1 MEVKLWDGGLFIHE
15 LDAISKMEIAF
26 DDKTAPP
33 SMDERK
39 SKRTQGAMAQ
49 QLSSLLGDK
58 TQPGIWPWKGYA
70 GFRFSDSKGKDG
82 EFDLVIITHKNILIV
97 ELKHWHGTVTSSG
110 DRWLQNGSDRGRSPV
125 TATRNKFFLL
135 KRKIERIR
143 HQLPGKQ
150 VPRIDYR
157 VVMSGNCDFSGISDN
172 EKDFV
177 LTLIDFLKLSDEK
190 RFNKTFR
197 PHPDQQGL
205 NDYFEVFDQLFGE
218 SNVQERDL
226 VVDGYRAK
234 EKIFS
239 HPLGAYIEYEAVN
252 DQHKFDRG
260 LLRLWDF
267 NKLSGNQPKTPEG
280 RYKII
285 SREQDVLTQIRLT
298 EPELYKSCLRPMS
311 NPSQDDMTRQ
321 FCERFEL
328 PTGHLRFNAFI
339 NSHVVGYAIQERL
352 NAGKV
357 LISHF
362 ARMHGAKVAHRDVGD
377 HSVWLSPSN
386 AITLSNFIA
395 AYFQPAGTVGVQRK
409 ELSIGAIE
417 MPEDGSSGIKADTAY
432 TRDVFALG
440 VLLWHLVK
448 AQNIPHKVD
457 NTLLEKVVGEVQRC
471 EEWYAPVILKAIHKV
486 PSERYADAENF
497 LNALNEGQPSTAELF
512 EFDEGSLD
520 RFRQP
525 TLRVERAYP
534 LEEVYVDNPLKEV
547 YQSGSN
553 IVKTWPGFDLGGND
567 LGAGPR
573 LLAFLTTVERLQK
586 LKLGFIPKIDEF
598 GLAKRDEPFVI
609 SQLIEGVHW
618 SELLDLDQEVRFQ
631 VIERL
636 SDHVS
641 FMHEQD
647 MAHGDL
653 HPDNVKVVLPI
664 EPGESVFIYLLDFPD
679 LAIDSDD
686 TKNFRYSP
694 PSENASP
701 YERDNFA
708 VIRMSAEL
716 LGMEWD
722 VARDDDLQGIRDLI
736 NLEQES
742 QAGFI
747 SLDRFID
754 AIQKEREPKVKRK
767 TISVQTS
774 KVNDQLTIL
783 PDNGELLLTVEPDR
797 KRSEM
802 LTVKF
807 SGIGGNFLCTYNP
820 SERKFGRV
828 LFLNDQDEI
837 WGRDRNSAQYKVDC
851 AVNLTHNIHDD
862 CSGLNQFFADS
873 GDFLALVD
881 DVRRLS
887 REKKAHNELAAS
899 VETEVKSPEPE
910 KQDLSEDHEQELD
923 DASHQ
928 VQKRDIPVNRLWK
941 TIIDT
946 ETEGLPS
953 IEVAEEPS
961 PTRDHLS
968 IRIPYSSEGAVIDS
982 FDNDDE
988 VRLVR
993 KKDDKTFYL
1002 GYVDIRKSSGKEIV
1016 VESTARTRSVSP
1028 DETLYLMSTQNK
1040 TSLDRRKKAVS
1051 RVLDKLSVIPDL
1063 TAYFEEN
1070 SDKEPAKLS
1079 DEPVESDFELYQRE
1093 DRETAKIIGLNIA
1106 QKEAFKKLI
1115 AFGPLGL
1122 LQGPPGTGK
1131 TEFIAAFSHYLVSR
1145 EKVNNILLVS
1155 QSHEA
1160 VNTAV
1165 ERIRSH
1171 CRKLDTDLDVVRFSN
1186 SDQAVSDGLKDVYS
1200 SALVSQRKALFEA
1213 EQNHRLTSLAQSLQ
1227 VNPAF
1232 IEKLLVVEKRIR
1244 HPIKEIERLDK
1255 DLVSSELDSKMDRD
1269 MQSEREAYR
1278 SILSSA
1284 LDELFG
1290 IVVPDEGEYQKLLLV
1305 LQDSVCAE
1313 FGARPHELRRCLSL
1327 IRVSEEMLERLESR
1341 SSNYDEFLVRS
1352 RTLVCGTCVGMGQ
1365 GHLALNKTPF
1375 DWVIIDEAA
1384 RSSSS
1389 ELAVAMQVGKRVLL
1403 VGDHRQLPPTYQDD
1417 HKLGIA
1423 REFGVAA
1430 KSDELDFIMRSDFER
1445 AFESSYGKLIGVT
1458 LTTQYRMNK
1467 AIGGLVSA
1475 VFYGGRL
1482 ETGERRIPECF
1493 SYAPSPIKS
1502 EVTWLDTG
1510 VLGEKAHSKEGGS
1523 KSKFNEVE
1531 ADEIIS
1537 LLKVIENDDVFCKG
1551 LLDTVSDDKEPT
1563 IGVICMYSEQKRF
1576 LKRKFAAQNWRDDFR
1591 ATVKIDTVD
1600 SYQGKENRII
1610 ILSLTR
1616 SDPERTPGF
1625 LRSDNR
1631 VNVAMSRAME
1641 RLVIVGDMRV
1651 WSGNNSHYGL
1661 GKVASYIRDRQG
1673 EGSFNIRPASKQK
1686 GGK

>member
-15 LDAISKMEIAF
+15 LNAISKMEAAF
-26 DDKTAPP
+26 DEKNAPP
-33 SMDERK
+33 SMAERK
-39 SKRTQGAMAQ
+39 SKRNQTAMAQ
-49 QLSSLLGDK
+49 QLNSLVGNK
-58 TQPGIWPWKGYA
+58 AQSGMWPWKGYA

-82 EFDLVIITHKNILIV
+82 EFDLVIISHKNILIV
-97 ELKHWHGTVTSSG
+97 ELKHWHGTITSSG

-125 TATRNKFFLL
+125 SVTRNKFFLL
-135 KRKIERIR
+135 KNKIERIR
-143 HQLPGKQ
+143 HQLPRKE
-150 VPRIDYR
+150 VPRIEYR
-157 VVMSGNCDFSGISDN
+157 VVMSGNCDFSGISEN

-177 LTLIDFLKLSDEK
+177 LTLEDFLQLADEK
-190 RFNKTFR
+190 RYNKTFR
-197 PHPDQQGL
+197 PHPDLQGL
-205 NDYFEVFDQLFGE
+205 NDYFEVFDKLFDD

-239 HPLGAYIEYEAVN
+239 HPLGAYTEYEAVN
-252 DQHKFDRG
+252 DQNKFDRG

-298 EPELYKSCLRPMS
+298 EPELYKNCLRPMS

-339 NSHVVGYAIQERL
+339 NIHVVGYAIQERI
-352 NAGKV
+352 NVGKV
-357 LISHF
+357 LVSQF

-377 HSVWLSPSN
+377 HSIWLSPSN

-395 AYFQPAGTVGVQRK
+395 AYFQPAGTVGEQRK

-417 MPEDGSSGIKADTAY
+417 MPEDDGSGIEAATPY

-457 NTLLEKVVGEVQRC
+457 SALLEKVVEGVQRC
-471 EEWYAPVILKAIHKV
+471 EEWYASVILQAIHKI
-486 PSERYADAENF
+486 PSERYADAGN
-497 LNALNEGQPSTAELF
+497 LLSALNEGQPSNAEVF
-512 EFDEGSLD
+512 EFDEGTLD

-534 LEEVYVDNPLKEV
+534 LEQEYVDNPLKEV
-547 YQSGSN
+547 YRSGSN
-553 IVKTWPGFDLGGND
+553 VVKTWPGFDLGGDD

-573 LLAFLTTVERLQK
+573 LLAFLTTVERLQR

-598 GLAKRDEPFVI
+598 GLAKRDEPFVV

-618 SELLDLDQEVRFQ
+618 SELSDLDQEVRFQ

-647 MAHGDL
+647 ISHGDL
-653 HPDNVKVVLPI
+653 HPDNLKVVLPN
-664 EPGESVFIYLLDFPD
+664 EPGESPLIYLLDFPD
-679 LAIDSDD
+679 LAIESEE
-686 TKNFRYSP
+686 TRNFRYSP
-694 PSENASP
+694 ASENASP

-708 VIRMSAEL
+708 VMRMSAEL
-716 LGMEWD
+716 LGMDWD

-747 SLDRFID
+747 ALDRFID
-754 AIQKEREPKVKRK
+754 AIQKEREPKIKRT

-807 SGIGGNFLCTYNP
+807 SGIGGNFLCTYDP
-820 SERKFGRV
+820 SERKFGHV
-828 LFLNDQDEI
+828 LFLNIQDEI
-837 WGRDRNSAQYKVDC
+837 WARDRNSAQYKIDC
-851 AVNLTHNIHDD
+851 ALQLTQNRHDD
-862 CSGLNQFFADS
+862 CSGLNKFFVENE
-873 GDFLALVD
+873 DFLALVD
-881 DVRRLS
+881 DVQRLS
-887 REKKAHNELAAS
+887 KDKQAHKELAAS
-899 VETEVKSPEPE
+899 AEAEVVKPTESEKQELSPEREPSIDE
-910 KQDLSEDHEQELD
+910 TP
-923 DASHQ
+923 HQ
-928 VQKRDIPVNRLWK
+928 VRKRDIPVNRLWK

-953 IEVAEEPS
+953 IEVSEEPS
-961 PTRDHLS
+961 STRDHTSL
-968 IRIPYSSEGAVIDS
+968 RIPYSSEGAVLDS

-1002 GYVDIRKSSGKEIV
+1002 GYVDVRKSSGKELV
-1016 VESTARTRSVSP
+1016 VESTARTRSISP

-1040 TSLDRRKKAVS
+1040 TSLDRRKKAVT
-1051 RVLDKLSVIPDL
+1051 RVLDQLSVIPDL
-1063 TAYFEEN
+1063 TEYFEEN
-1070 SDKEPAKLS
+1070 SDRQPVKLS
-1079 DEPVESDFELYQRE
+1079 DEPDEKDFELYQRE
-1093 DRETAKIIGLNIA
+1093 DRETGKVIGLNTA
-1106 QKEAFKKLI
+1106 QKEAFKKLV
-1115 AFGPLGL
+1115 AYGPLGL

-1131 TEFIAAFSHYLVSR
+1131 TEFIAAFCHYLVSR
-1145 EKVNNILLVS
+1145 EGVNNILLVS

-1200 SALVSQRKALFEA
+1200 NALVSQRKALFEA

-1255 DLVSSELDSKMDRD
+1255 DLQPAELDSKMQKD
-1269 MQSEREAYR
+1269 MQRERGAYR

-1284 LDELFG
+1284 LDELFSRA
-1290 IVVPDEGEYQKLLLV
+1290 VPEEGEYQKLLLE
-1305 LQDSVCAE
+1305 LHGSV
-1313 FGARPHELRRCLSL
+1313 
-1327 IRVSEEMLERLESR
+1327 
-1341 SSNYDEFLVRS
+1341 
-1352 RTLVCGTCVGMGQ
+1352 
-1365 GHLALNKTPF
+1365 
-1375 DWVIIDEAA
+1375 
-1384 RSSSS
+1384 
-1389 ELAVAMQVGKRVLL
+1389 
-1403 VGDHRQLPPTYQDD
+1403 
-1417 HKLGIA
+1417 
-1423 REFGVAA
+1423 
-1430 KSDELDFIMRSDFER
+1430 
-1445 AFESSYGKLIGVT
+1445 
-1458 LTTQYRMNK
+1458 
-1467 AIGGLVSA
+1467 
-1475 VFYGGRL
+1475 
-1482 ETGERRIPECF
+1482 
-1493 SYAPSPIKS
+1493 
-1502 EVTWLDTG
+1502 
-1510 VLGEKAHSKEGGS
+1510 
-1523 KSKFNEVE
+1523 
-1531 ADEIIS
+1531 
-1537 LLKVIENDDVFCKG
+1537 
-1551 LLDTVSDDKEPT
+1551 
-1563 IGVICMYSEQKRF
+1563 
-1576 LKRKFAAQNWRDDFR
+1576 
-1591 ATVKIDTVD
+1591 
-1600 SYQGKENRII
+1600 
-1610 ILSLTR
+1610 
-1616 SDPERTPGF
+1616 
-1625 LRSDNR
+1625 
-1631 VNVAMSRAME
+1631 
-1641 RLVIVGDMRV
+1641 
-1651 WSGNNSHYGL
+1651 
-1661 GKVASYIRDRQG
+1661 
-1673 EGSFNIRPASKQK
+1673 
-1686 GGK
+1686 